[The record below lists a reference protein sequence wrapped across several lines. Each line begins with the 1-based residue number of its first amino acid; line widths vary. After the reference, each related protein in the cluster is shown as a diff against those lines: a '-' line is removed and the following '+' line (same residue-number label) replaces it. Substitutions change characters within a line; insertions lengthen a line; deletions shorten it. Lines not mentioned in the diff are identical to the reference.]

1 MEIPRSF
8 SISIQSRDGVAR
20 GPRLAL
26 TAPASWIA
34 PP

>member
-8 SISIQSRDGVAR
+8 SISIQSLDGVAR
-20 GPRLAL
+20 ARRLAL
-26 TAPASWIA
+26 TAPAAWMA